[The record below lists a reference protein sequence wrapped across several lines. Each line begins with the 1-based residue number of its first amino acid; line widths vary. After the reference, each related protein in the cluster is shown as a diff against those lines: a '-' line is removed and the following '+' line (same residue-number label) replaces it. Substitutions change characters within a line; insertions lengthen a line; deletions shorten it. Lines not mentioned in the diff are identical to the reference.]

1 MSAKDRKLHT
11 VNCSSTIIL
20 LQLPVCNL
28 RSQQVLNL
36 VHVLVPT
43 TVVVGANMG
52 AKDFK

>member
-1 MSAKDRKLHT
+1 MSATYRELHT
-11 VNCSSTIIL
+11 VNCSSTIVL
-20 LQLPVCNL
+20 LQLSVCDL